1 MLINRVMIR
10 CTQVLSKPKWAEM
23 VLTDFGEDRLLAS
36 ALKDMT
42 CFLLR
47 NPLPGSVLHSKVLWK
62 WYNLLMVQFRL
73 VDQWHR
79 ILMKQ
84 RRVSFCAT
92 PTSVHVSRP
101 IHASYPMHA
110 CFLALPEKTYQNAS
124 LFDEGKAHIR
134 IQCLGLQLFTSQ
146 ERREQL
152 LWNLTNCQITWW
164 KLSPQFRCL
173 THDLF

>member
-1 MLINRVMIR
+1 MR

-62 WYNLLMVQFRL
+62 WYNLLMIQFRL

-79 ILMKQ
+79 ILMNKGL
-84 RRVSFCAT
+84 CL
-92 PTSVHVSRP
+92 SVQLQLASMFHVQSTR
-101 IHASYPMHA
+101 
-110 CFLALPEKTYQNAS
+110 L
-124 LFDEGKAHIR
+124 
-134 IQCLGLQLFTSQ
+134 IQCMRAFLHFLKRLIRMHPCLMKGK
-146 ERREQL
+146 
-152 LWNLTNCQITWW
+152 LTYVFKALVSSCSHHKNEENSCCGGTWPTAKSRGGNC
-164 KLSPQFRCL
+164 LHPNFVA
-173 THDLF
+173 